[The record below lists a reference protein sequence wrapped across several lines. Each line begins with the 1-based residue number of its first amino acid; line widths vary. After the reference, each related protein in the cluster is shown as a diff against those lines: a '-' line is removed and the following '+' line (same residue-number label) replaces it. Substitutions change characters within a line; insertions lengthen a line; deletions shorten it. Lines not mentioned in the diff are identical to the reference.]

1 MLEIPKIKDHKDAVK
16 FLQKLRPSYLNGEV
30 LYEDVAEIVQSVLTA
45 YSKTKEVTDE
55 KIAKVIN
62 DFLKLVTVPGRKP
75 PKTPDLFWGGA
86 ICG

>member
-1 MLEIPKIKDHKDAVK
+1 MLTPPTIKTHRDVVK
-16 FLQKLRPSYLNGEV
+16 FLEKIRPAFLNGEV
-30 LYEDVAEIVQSVLTA
+30 LYEDITEIVQSVLTA
-45 YSKTKEVTDE
+45 YSETKEVTDE